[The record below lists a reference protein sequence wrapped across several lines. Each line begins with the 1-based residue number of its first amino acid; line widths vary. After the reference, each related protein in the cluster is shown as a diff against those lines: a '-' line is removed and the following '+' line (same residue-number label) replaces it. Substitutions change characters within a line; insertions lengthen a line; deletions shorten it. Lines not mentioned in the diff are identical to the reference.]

1 MFLIDSHCH
10 IDILFNKIKNKNI
23 YQLLLLLK
31 KNKFLY
37 LLSVST
43 SIKNFF
49 YIYSIFSYIDMIKL
63 SCGIHPYYVN
73 EIINSDYL
81 DLEKFISYEK
91 VIAVGE
97 TGLDYKYNISKKNR
111 IKQINIFLY
120 HLYLSNKYKKPCII
134 HTRNSF
140 KDTIN
145 SIKKFNI
152 SDFGAVI
159 HCFSY
164 TERYFLSKFLDLGL
178 YISISGLITFKNTI
192 LLQNIIKY
200 IPLNRILVET
210 DSPYLTPYPFRGKIN
225 NPTNIIFI
233 FKKISLL
240 KKISFYKIIK
250 YNKKNFL
257 KLFNIR

>member
-10 IDILFNKIKNKNI
+10 IDLLCYKKKFKNI
-23 YQLLLLLK
+23 YQLLLLCK
-31 KNKFLY
+31 KNNFLY

-49 YIYSIFSYIDMIKL
+49 YIFSMFSYVDMIKL

-73 EIINSDYL
+73 KMIKSDFL
-81 DLEKFISYEK
+81 DLEKFISYRK
-91 VIAVGE
+91 IIAVGE
-97 TGLDYKYNISKKNR
+97 TGLDYKINIDKKNKK
-111 IKQINIFLY
+111 KQINVFLY

-140 KDTIN
+140 NDTIN

-152 SDFGAVI
+152 SNFKAVI

-164 TERYFLSKFLDLGL
+164 TEKYFLSKFLDLGL
-178 YISISGLITFKNTI
+178 YISISGLVTFKNTI

-210 DSPYLTPYPFRGKIN
+210 DSPYLTPYPYRGISN
-225 NPTNIIFI
+225 NPINIVFI

-240 KKISFYKIIK
+240 KKISFYRVIK
-250 YNKKNFL
+250 YNKKNFF
-257 KLFNIR
+257 KLFNIS